1 VTYLL
6 LVLAGFASWTISTL
20 SGGGGSIFL
29 IAVLGS
35 VVRVE
40 TAAPIAS
47 LASLMAAPA
56 RIAFS
61 WRLIDWRLISW
72 YLPGAVVGAVLGA
85 WSLTRLDERWVTPLV
100 ALFLISTAWQYR
112 LGARASSFRMR
123 LPWFI
128 PVSVVVAFISGLI
141 GASAL
146 VANPFYLNYGLVKE
160 RMLATRAVNSLA
172 IQLAKLGTYASFGA
186 LGGEAARG
194 GLAAGLGA
202 VLAILIV
209 TPWLQRLS
217 EVRFRRLAILVMV
230 GGGLILLWREA
241 QLLR

>member
-1 VTYLL
+1 VTYLVL
-6 LVLAGFASWTISTL
+6 LLAGFASWTISTL

-35 VVRVE
+35 VAHVE

-56 RIAFS
+56 IVFS

-72 YLPGAVVGAVLGA
+72 YLPGAVIGAVLGA

-100 ALFLISTAWQYR
+100 ALFLISNAWQYR

-202 VLAILIV
+202 VLAILTV
-209 TPWLQRLS
+209 TPWLHRLS
-217 EVRFRRLAILVMV
+217 EVRFRRLAIIVMV
-230 GGGLILLWREA
+230 GGGVILLWREA